1 MSNSA
6 DKHGG
11 LHLGRRCFLK
21 GAIAAATATLTAST
35 AFSRSS
41 DLRTLK
47 FVHTHTG
54 EHLVAT
60 YAKDGC
66 YVPDCLARLNYFLR
80 DFRTGDSHLMDPK
93 LLDVLFDVQVAADR
107 DDEFQVISGYRSPQ
121 TNASLRDKS
130 HGVAEHSLHMQGQA
144 IDIRLT
150 GYNTRKLRDLAR
162 ALQRGGVGYYAD
174 SDFVHVDTGRVRYW

>member
-107 DDEFQVISGYRSPQ
+107 DDEDVHQHDDSTSTIPGASGVMDARS
-121 TNASLRDKS
+121 ARKS
-130 HGVAEHSLHMQGQA
+130 NRVLDERSAAGNQLH
-144 IDIRLT
+144 DE
-150 GYNTRKLRDLAR
+150 
-162 ALQRGGVGYYAD
+162 
-174 SDFVHVDTGRVRYW
+174 